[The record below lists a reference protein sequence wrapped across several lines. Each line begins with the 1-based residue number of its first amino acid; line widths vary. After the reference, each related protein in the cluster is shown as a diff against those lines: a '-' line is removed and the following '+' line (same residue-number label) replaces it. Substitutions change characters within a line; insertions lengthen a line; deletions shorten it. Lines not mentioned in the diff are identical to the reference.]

1 MDEQA
6 DNDMVWL
13 KEIVTSA
20 RKARADAGVDPK
32 QTVEGELFATGR
44 TLEVARVNADAI
56 ARIARVKLELR
67 EEEPFRLKLA
77 LKVDRAKVEKEI
89 TELEKV
95 IANSQRQLSNEGFT
109 SKAPAKIIDGMRAKQ
124 AEYEAQVAKLRA
136 SLADSE

>member
-1 MDEQA
+1 
-6 DNDMVWL
+6 
-13 KEIVTSA
+13 
-20 RKARADAGVDPK
+20 VDPK